1 MKKAI
6 IYLSFVLSVV
16 SCDLVKSVV
25 EPLTADS
32 SAYVEPTQYKVVEN
46 VKPGVSAC
54 YLNNSDAFFLAE
66 GPSLSEMQIDLCGLN
81 EYDFALNEEYSKVLV
96 YAKMTYDVTFDSDMV
111 FTYFDNQDRVAFIV
125 MCSYYNYYNSRCVIY
140 GNYTDGKCDMAVF
153 DDYLVNSMLINLPEV
168 AVDTISGGEKA
179 FIAALSKVDAMASS
193 LSRSMPD
200 YEIAAEFAKRV
211 KSAKTLLSSSGSD
224 TRLDERYMSF
234 FENAINRLYNR
245 NNFREL
251 ALYYSPL
258 NHFPH
263 ETFHSYFSQKY
274 GKVEIE
280 GNDAIQLSANTYE
293 LSYKVKNY
301 NSGLKLK
308 RSVVWADKEELSEAG
323 EIPFTDY
330 VENKAYKHIVTV
342 PSTSAVEFFH
352 ILLYPEDYYF
362 PFAFTELV
370 NVSSK

>member
-66 GPSLSEMQIDLCGLN
+66 GPSLSEMQNYMELGDFDLTHFEG
-81 EYDFALNEEYSKVLV
+81 YTKMLV
-96 YAKMTYDVTFDSDMV
+96 YVHMSHYADYDDDWII
-111 FTYFDNQDRVAFIV
+111 TYFDDQDRVAFIV
-125 MCSYYNYYNSRCVIY
+125 MCPYSDSRCVLY

-153 DDYLVNSMLINLPEV
+153 DRYLVDSRQINLPEV

-179 FIAALSKVDAMASS
+179 FIAALSKVDAIASS

-200 YEIAAEFAKRV
+200 YEIAAEFVKRV
-211 KSAKTLLSSSGSD
+211 KSTKSLLSSSGSD
-224 TRLDERYMSF
+224 TRLDERYMPF
-234 FENAINRLYNR
+234 FEKANNRMYER
-245 NNFREL
+245 KTFREL
-251 ALYYSPL
+251 ALDYSPL

-330 VENKAYKHIVTV
+330 VENKAYNHIVTV

-352 ILLYPEDYYF
+352 IVLYPEDYYF

-370 NVSSK
+370 EVSSK

>member
-66 GPSLSEMQIDLCGLN
+66 GPSLAEMQNYMELGDFDLTHFEG
-81 EYDFALNEEYSKVLV
+81 YTKMLV
-96 YAKMTYDVTFDSDMV
+96 YEHMSYDADYDGDRIITF
-111 FTYFDNQDRVAFIV
+111 FDDQDRVAFMV
-125 MCSYYNYYNSRCVIY
+125 MSPDYDSRCVLY

-153 DDYLVNSMLINLPEV
+153 GNDLVDSRQINLPEV
-168 AVDTISGGEKA
+168 AVDAISGGDKA
-179 FIAALSKVDAMASS
+179 FIAALSKIDAIAGS
-193 LSRSMPD
+193 LSRSMPE

-224 TRLDERYMSF
+224 TRLDERYMPF
-234 FENAINRLYNR
+234 FDHATNRLYEWKS
-245 NNFREL
+245 FREL
-251 ALYYSPL
+251 ALDCSDYEYSRYDL
-258 NHFPH
+258 Y
-263 ETFHSYFSQKY
+263 HSYFSKKY
-274 GKVEIE
+274 GKVEIDSNE
-280 GNDAIQLSANTYE
+280 AIQLSANTYE

-301 NSGLKLK
+301 SSGLKLK
-308 RSVVWADKEELSEAG
+308 RSVVWADKEEVSEAG

-330 VENKAYKHIVTV
+330 VENKEYKHIVTV

-352 ILLYPEDYYF
+352 IVLYPEDYYF